1 VLLFVLLL
9 LVIPFVEI
17 FVFVQ
22 VASWIGVL
30 DAMGLLLLISLV
42 GVAIVW
48 KQGASA
54 WRRIRNELATGKV
67 PAAALIDGGLIFL
80 AGVLL
85 IIPGYVSDACGLLL
99 LVPPVRA
106 GARGMLRRR
115 YTVQVSG
122 VSGATGSPSASTPT
136 RTPPEPPAIDV

>member
-1 VLLFVLLL
+1 VLLLVLLL
-9 LVIPFVEI
+9 LVPFVEI

-30 DAMGLLLLISLV
+30 DAMGVLLLISLI

-54 WRRIRNELATGKV
+54 WLRIRNELATGKV
-67 PAAALIDGGLIFL
+67 PGAALIDGGLIFL

-99 LVPPVRA
+99 LIPPVRA
-106 GARGMLRRR
+106 GVRGMLRRR
-115 YTVQVSG
+115 YTVQV
-122 VSGATGSPSASTPT
+122 GAATDTWSSSSTPN
-136 RTPPEPPAIDV
+136 RRPPEPPAIDV

>member
-1 VLLFVLLL
+1 MFLL
-9 LVIPFVEI
+9 LVPFVEI

-22 VASWIGVL
+22 VANWIGVL
-30 DAMGLLLLISLV
+30 DAMGVLLLISLI

-48 KQGASA
+48 KQGASS

-67 PAAALIDGGLIFL
+67 PGAALIDGGLILL

-106 GARGMLRRR
+106 GVRGMLRRR
-115 YTVQVSG
+115 YIVQVS
-122 VSGATGSPSASTPT
+122 ATTDTWSSSSTPN
-136 RTPPEPPAIDV
+136 RRPPEPPAIDV

>member
-9 LVIPFVEI
+9 LIVPFVEI
-17 FVFVQ
+17 YVFVQ
-22 VASWIGVL
+22 VATWIGVL

-42 GVAIVW
+42 GVCIVW

-54 WRRIRNELATGKV
+54 WRRIRNDLATGKV
-67 PAAALIDGGLIFL
+67 PGAALIDGGLIFL

-99 LVPPVRA
+99 LIPPVRA
-106 GARGMLRRR
+106 GVRGLLRRR
-115 YTVQVSG
+115 YTVQVSE
-122 VSGATGSPSASTPT
+122 SPATWSPGPSPGD
-136 RTPPEPPAIDV
+136 PPAIDV

>member
-1 VLLFVLLL
+1 MLLL
-9 LVIPFVEI
+9 LVPFVEI

-30 DAMGLLLLISLV
+30 DAMGVLLLISLI

-67 PAAALIDGGLIFL
+67 PGAALIDGGLIFL

-106 GARGMLRRR
+106 GVRGMLRRR
-115 YTVQVSG
+115 YTVQVSA
-122 VSGATGSPSASTPT
+122 ATDTWSSSPSPT
-136 RTPPEPPAIDV
+136 RRPPEPPAIDV

>member
-1 VLLFVLLL
+1 MLLL
-9 LVIPFVEI
+9 LVPFVEI

-30 DAMGLLLLISLV
+30 DAMGVLLLISLI

-48 KQGASA
+48 KQGTSA
-54 WRRIRNELATGKV
+54 WRQIRNELATGKV
-67 PAAALIDGGLIFL
+67 PGAALIDGGLICF

-99 LVPPVRA
+99 LIPPVRA
-106 GARGMLRRR
+106 GVRGMLRRR
-115 YTVQVSG
+115 YTVQVSA
-122 VSGATGSPSASTPT
+122 ATDTWSSSSTPN
-136 RTPPEPPAIDV
+136 RRPPEPPAIDV

>member
-1 VLLFVLLL
+1 
-9 LVIPFVEI
+9 
-17 FVFVQ
+17 
-22 VASWIGVL
+22 
-30 DAMGLLLLISLV
+30 M
-42 GVAIVW
+42 IVW

-85 IIPGYVSDACGLLL
+85 IIPGYVSDSCGLLL
-99 LVPPVRA
+99 LVPPVRD

-115 YTVQVSG
+115 YTG
-122 VSGATGSPSASTPT
+122 AGERREGATETWSPSRSSPT

>member
-1 VLLFVLLL
+1 VLLLVLLL
-9 LVIPFVEI
+9 LVPFVEI

-30 DAMGLLLLISLV
+30 DAMGVLLLISLI

-54 WRRIRNELATGKV
+54 WRRVRNELATGKV
-67 PAAALIDGGLIFL
+67 PGAALIDGGLIFL

-85 IIPGYVSDACGLLL
+85 IIPGYVSDFFGLLL
-99 LVPPVRA
+99 LVPPVRT
-106 GARGMLRRR
+106 GVRGMLRRR

-122 VSGATGSPSASTPT
+122 ATETWSSSSSSPT
-136 RTPPEPPAIDV
+136 RRPPEPPAIDV